1 MARTTRIVT
10 PGLPHHITH
19 RGNRGVDVFFSDD
32 DRQQYLIWLAEYAE
46 RHELKVWAYCLMTNH
61 VHLIVVPTTEESM
74 ARVLQA
80 LQLRHAQKV
89 NAQNEWTGHLWHG
102 RYYSCPMDDA
112 HLWEAVR
119 YVESNPVRAGLV
131 DAAEQYDWS
140 SAPPHCGLRG
150 DPVPSADLPLLK
162 KVDDWSSWLREP
174 PDDATVERIRQRTQ
188 KGLPCGD
195 DSFMRR
201 IGELVGRT
209 LLDRPRGRPRK
220 KRITTQ

>member
-1 MARTTRIVT
+1 MGRVARIVI
-10 PGLPHHITH
+10 PGFPHHITH

-32 DRQQYLIWLAEYAE
+32 DRQQYLVWLAEYTE

-61 VHLIVVPTTEESM
+61 VHLIVVPASEESM

-102 RYYSCPMDDA
+102 RYYSSPLDDR

-131 DAAEQYDWS
+131 KSAEQYDWS
-140 SAPPHCGLRG
+140 SAPAHCGLRP
-150 DPVPSADLPLLK
+150 DPVLSPDLPLLK
-162 KVDDWSSWLREP
+162 KIDDWSAWLREP
-174 PDDATVERIRQRTQ
+174 LDDVTLELIRRRTR
-188 KGLPCGD
+188 KCLPCGD
-195 DSFMRR
+195 DRFLGR
-201 IGELVGRT
+201 IGELVGRK
-209 LLDRPRGRPRK
+209 LLDRPPGRPRK
-220 KRITTQ
+220 KRVVTP